1 MPKPSPPSWT
11 IAVRLPLFVGVAV
24 FLSAVGTTHLA
35 LHVMG
40 RELDR
45 EITRMAEVYIDSLA
59 GAVLPALVRDDR
71 VELHEVLERGLGLQR
86 GVTDLGIVVT
96 RPDGAP
102 IARVG
107 DPQGDPPWNRS
118 GSDVT
123 WTRTDGGATAWV
135 QRELVADGEPIALIA
150 AQLAFPEQVTRRNR
164 VGIALT
170 VADLVLAALAA
181 VFTMHFARRL
191 IRPFAA
197 VTAAIERAG
206 SGRPEPLPPL
216 TAAAQ
221 DAETSRLVATYNLMV
236 ERLRDRQELAARLE
250 EQERAAVLGRLAATV
265 AHEVRN
271 PLAGMLTAL
280 DTIRRFGADA
290 AAREHAVSLV
300 ERGLMQIEAVVRT
313 TLATHREAA
322 EPRPLSDADLEDLK
336 VLVQPEARRRGVEL
350 AWRVDLRGEVPTDA
364 VRVRQIVLNL
374 LLNAVTAT
382 RQGGRVT
389 LEAGRHGDDLVV
401 AVEDEAGGLP
411 PELARRL
418 GGNDAGSGTSQGL
431 GIPIAARLVE
441 SLAGRIEVEEGR
453 SAGTRIVLHLPARRE
468 GRA

>member
-1 MPKPSPPSWT
+1 M
-11 IAVRLPLFVGVAV
+11 RLPLFVGVAV

-35 LHVMG
+35 LYVMG
-40 RELDR
+40 RELDQ
-45 EITRMAEVYIDSLA
+45 EIAQMADVYIDSLA

-71 VELHEVLERGLGLQR
+71 VELQEVLERGLGLQR

-107 DPQGDPPWNRS
+107 DPQGDPPWNR
-118 GSDVT
+118 GGGDVA
-123 WTRTDGGATAWV
+123 WTRTAGGATAWA

-181 VFTMHFARRL
+181 ALAMHFARRL

-216 TAAAQ
+216 DAAAAQ
-221 DAETSRLVATYNLMV
+221 DAEISRLVAAYNLMV

-336 VLVQPEARRRGVEL
+336 VLVQPEARRRGVDL
-350 AWRVDLRGEVPTDA
+350 AWRVDLRGDVPTDA

-389 LEAGRHGDDLVV
+389 LEAGRRGDDLVI

-418 GGNDAGSGTSQGL
+418 GGDEGGAGTSQGL
-431 GIPIAARLVE
+431 GISIAARLVE

-453 SAGTRIVLHLPARRE
+453 SAGTRIVLRLPARRE
-468 GRA
+468 GAA